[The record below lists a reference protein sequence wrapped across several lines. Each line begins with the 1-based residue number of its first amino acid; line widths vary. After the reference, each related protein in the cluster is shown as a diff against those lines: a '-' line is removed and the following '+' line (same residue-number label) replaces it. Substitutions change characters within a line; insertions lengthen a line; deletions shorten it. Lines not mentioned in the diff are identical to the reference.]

1 MPPGPPRAPCTSFI
15 PYWRRFFGAGEP
27 HAAEKADQDL
37 PSGSRFRKGI
47 LNCVDCRSSV
57 SDGVARQQLR
67 ASVRSGRLAPLRVRD
82 RGPVTGEEHRGLF
95 SLLTVRSAEVS
106 GRACKKAK
114 KWSFK
119 LEVGAS
125 YGSGRVAEAGYP
137 DSSRR

>member
-1 MPPGPPRAPCTSFI
+1 MVSR
-15 PYWRRFFGAGEP
+15 
-27 HAAEKADQDL
+27 
-37 PSGSRFRKGI
+37 GSS
-47 LNCVDCRSSV
+47 C
-57 SDGVARQQLR
+57 
-67 ASVRSGRLAPLRVRD
+67 GRLCEAGDSRRSACGT
-82 RGPVTGEEHRGLF
+82 RGPVAGEEHRGLF

-137 DSSRR
+137 DSSRG